1 MHVLTYAAHMQDSLE
16 TACILIPLKRPDIG
30 CKNDILVII
39 KTRPEAKQRRKE
51 LRKLYKS
58 WESTMKKI

>member
-1 MHVLTYAAHMQDSLE
+1 MHVFADGAYMQDSSE
-16 TACILIPLKRPDIG
+16 TVCILIPLKKPDIG
-30 CKNDILVII
+30 CKHDILVII